1 MATSGTKIFNMEI
14 AQIIEEALERIGGN
28 PTSGEEAASARVS
41 LNLLLTHLIN
51 LSAPLSAQK
60 LMTFNTSANVVSYEL
75 PTEVV
80 NILVMTIQDSTG
92 NEIEVQREDMMEYAR
107 LYKKNQPGRPTT
119 FYMQRKRD
127 NLEVFFWPVADRE
140 YTIKYW
146 ATTKLEDVAAA
157 INNLDLPTTY
167 LPAIISG
174 LAYYLSLKRR
184 GIDAQYRQEL
194 KVVYDAELKA
204 ALEEDRTRTDYYV
217 RPDINTGGQR

>member
-1 MATSGTKIFNMEI
+1 MEI

-28 PTSGEEAASARVS
+28 PTSGEEAASARTS

-51 LSAPLSAQK
+51 LSAPLNAQK
-60 LMTFNTSANVVSYEL
+60 LLSFTTSSGVLPYSL

-80 NILVMTIQDSTG
+80 NVLVMTITDTTG
-92 NEIEVQREDMMEYAR
+92 NEIEIQREDMMEYAR
-107 LYKKNQPGRPTT
+107 LYKKNQLGRPTT
-119 FYMQRKRD
+119 FYMQRERD
-127 NLEVFFWPVADRE
+127 NLDIYFWPMPDQE

-184 GIDAQYRQEL
+184 GIDGQYRQEL
-194 KVVYDAELKA
+194 KSVYEAELKA

-217 RPDINTGGQR
+217 RPELNTGGLR